1 MAINGKW
8 LFGGDYGNIE
18 SFSVASNGAL
28 ALADTV
34 ATQGDVDNLFLD
46 HTGTWLY
53 INSFDGA
60 YYNYLSYNIDQST
73 GQLAFLNEAGGGP
86 LNHAGLSFIGNN
98 EFAYSATCAE
108 FPMVFELQRASDGSI
123 TESGASA
130 PLPTLPAGYSYCP
143 WFAAAD
149 PTDHV
154 AIAVQPM
161 HANGSVAG
169 PYQLAT
175 YTADSSGNLTTTSTF
190 QNMPSV
196 RVGGVSDYWM
206 SPNGK
211 ALAVAGFGGLQVFH
225 FNGAN
230 PITQFTGLLTSNAVW
245 QIFWDNASHLYALSV
260 LAGELYVFTV
270 TEKGVRQAPGS
281 PYAVPGAQNIIVLPK
296 S

>member
-1 MAINGKW
+1 
-8 LFGGDYGNIE
+8 
-18 SFSVASNGAL
+18 
-28 ALADTV
+28 
-34 ATQGDVDNLFLD
+34 
-46 HTGTWLY
+46 
-53 INSFDGA
+53 
-60 YYNYLSYNIDQST
+60 
-73 GQLAFLNEAGGGP
+73 
-86 LNHAGLSFIGNN
+86 
-98 EFAYSATCAE
+98 
-108 FPMVFELQRASDGSI
+108 MVFELQRASDGSI

-206 SPNGK
+206 SPGVSFQWRESDY
-211 ALAVAGFGGLQVFH
+211 AIHRAAYEQCGVAD
-225 FNGAN
+225 
-230 PITQFTGLLTSNAVW
+230 LL
-245 QIFWDNASHLYALSV
+245 
-260 LAGELYVFTV
+260 G
-270 TEKGVRQAPGS
+270 
-281 PYAVPGAQNIIVLPK
+281 
-296 S
+296 